1 MKNKKPTFRSLLPS
15 LIEALIGLL
24 AIVSF
29 FVLTANGIPVGKWA
43 IALIA
48 AFVLMM
54 LGLFGIIGWVKKR
67 REPEIDEDWFS
78 PINMD

>member
-1 MKNKKPTFRSLLPS
+1 MKKGKPSVRSLLPF
-15 LIEALIGLL
+15 LFEALVGLA
-24 AIVSF
+24 AIISF
-29 FVLTANGIPVGKWA
+29 FVLTANGVPVGKWA

-54 LGLFGIIGWVKKR
+54 LGVFGIIGWVKKR

-78 PINMD
+78 PIKMD

>member
-1 MKNKKPTFRSLLPS
+1 MKKGKPSIKALLPF
-15 LIEALIGLL
+15 LFETVIGLA
-24 AIVSF
+24 AIISF
-29 FVLTANGIPVGKWA
+29 FILTANGISVGKWA
-43 IALIA
+43 LALIA

-54 LGLFGIIGWVKKR
+54 LGVFGIIGWVKKR

>member
-1 MKNKKPTFRSLLPS
+1 MKNKKPTFSALLPC
-15 LIEALIGLL
+15 LIESAIGLL
-24 AIVSF
+24 AFVSF
-29 FVLTANGIPVGKWA
+29 FVLTANGISVGKWA

-48 AFVLMM
+48 AFVLFM

>member
-1 MKNKKPTFRSLLPS
+1 MKNKKPTFLVLIPS
-15 LIEALIGLL
+15 LFEAIIGLL
-24 AIVSF
+24 AFVSF
-29 FVLTANGIPVGKWA
+29 FVLTANGISVGKWA

-48 AFVLMM
+48 AFVLFM

-78 PINMD
+78 PIKMD

>member
-1 MKNKKPTFRSLLPS
+1 MKNKKPTFFVLLPS
-15 LIEALIGLL
+15 LFEAIIGIL
-24 AIVSF
+24 AFVSF
-29 FVLTANGIPVGKWA
+29 FVLTANGISVGKWA

-48 AFVLMM
+48 AFVLFM

>member
-1 MKNKKPTFRSLLPS
+1 MKKGKPSVKALLPS
-15 LIEALIGLL
+15 LFEAIVGLA

-29 FVLTANGIPVGKWA
+29 FILTANGIPVGKWA
-43 IALIA
+43 ITLIV
-48 AFVLMM
+48 AFVYMM
-54 LGLFGIIGWVKKR
+54 LGVFGIIGWVKKR

>member
-1 MKNKKPTFRSLLPS
+1 MKNKKPNFMSLLPS
-15 LIEALIGLL
+15 LVQALIGLL

-29 FVLTANGIPVGKWA
+29 FVLTANGVSVGKWA

-48 AFVLMM
+48 AFVVMM
-54 LGLFGIIGWVKKR
+54 LGVFGIIGWVKKR

>member
-1 MKNKKPTFRSLLPS
+1 MKKGKPSVRSLLPF
-15 LIEALIGLL
+15 LFEALVGLA

-29 FVLTANGIPVGKWA
+29 FVLTANGVPVGKWA

-54 LGLFGIIGWVKKR
+54 LGVFGIIGWVKKR

-78 PINMD
+78 PIKMD

>member
-1 MKNKKPTFRSLLPS
+1 MKNKKLTFFVLLPS
-15 LIEALIGLL
+15 LFEAIIGIL
-24 AIVSF
+24 AFVSF
-29 FVLTANGIPVGKWA
+29 FVLTANGISVGKWA

-48 AFVLMM
+48 AFVLFM